1 MKDTNS
7 VFKKYLDDSF
17 GKTNMSKTMGD
28 LNDFKKKIG
37 TNENLEKSKKKS
49 FDDLVRKHT
58 KKIKNVEKILK
69 TQLNMGIKVEMEHT
83 DDKSLAKKIAMDHL
97 YEDPKYYTKLKKI
110 ESKEATTTGSAGS
123 YEPLFSGEEPKKV
136 EATEATT
143 SASVGAYET
152 PAAWA
157 KSTSKKHWRGKSKTQ
172 IPGGSFVSVKKKC
185 KSFPYCNQGD
195 IKSLKIYEN
204 DIVKESIENVAKT
217 LGVSENVIKSI
228 IQYEL
233 ENSKNINIYNKL

>member
-1 MKDTNS
+1 MKDSNAL
-7 VFKKYLDDSF
+7 FKRYLDDAF

-28 LNDFKKKIG
+28 LNSFKNKIG
-37 TNENLEKSKKKS
+37 TNENSKSLKSKK
-49 FDDLVRKHT
+49 T
-58 KKIKNVEKILK
+58 EPN
-69 TQLNMGIKVEMEHT
+69 
-83 DDKSLAKKIAMDHL
+83 
-97 YEDPKYYTKLKKI
+97 
-110 ESKEATTTGSAGS
+110 EATSTGSSGG

-136 EATEATT
+136 EAKEATT

-172 IPGGSFVSVKKKC
+172 IPGGSFVSVKDKC

-195 IKSLKIYEN
+195 IKSLKMYEN
-204 DIVKESIENVAKT
+204 EAVQESIRNVARN
-217 LGVSENVIKSI
+217 LGINENVIKSI

-233 ENSKNINIYNKL
+233 ENSKNINIYNKI